1 MACEMRKSGMRV
13 TRGNA
18 YGNASSRL
26 IPANEWHPLDGV
38 PAPEYVP
45 QDWDGPHVGLRMME
59 AFKTLARLP
68 NSGVGQ
74 KSSAWPEYRHEWED
88 LLAQQGADAD
98 VREDAARAQNRA
110 RLMPT
115 AEDVS
120 RMEKVIG
127 WPARYLHEKPRI
139 ARLVQRAAY
148 FRARDLS
155 LDIIARRLRRSP
167 AMLRRDNQV
176 ALDSIASGLRCDGE
190 PVF

>member
-1 MACEMRKSGMRV
+1 MRKSGMRV

-18 YGNASSRL
+18 YGNAPSRL

-45 QDWDGPHVGLRMME
+45 PQWDGPHVGLRMME

-68 NSGVGQ
+68 NSGIGH
-74 KSSAWPEYRHEWED
+74 KSGTWPDYRHEWED

-98 VREDAARAQNRA
+98 VREQVAREQNRA

-115 AEDVS
+115 AEDIS
-120 RMEKVIG
+120 HMEKVIG
-127 WPARYLHEKPRI
+127 WPARYLHDNPRI

-155 LDIIARRLRRSP
+155 LDIIARRLRRPP
-167 AMLRRDNQV
+167 AMLRRDNQ
-176 ALDSIASGLRCDGE
+176 AGLDIIATGLRRDDE